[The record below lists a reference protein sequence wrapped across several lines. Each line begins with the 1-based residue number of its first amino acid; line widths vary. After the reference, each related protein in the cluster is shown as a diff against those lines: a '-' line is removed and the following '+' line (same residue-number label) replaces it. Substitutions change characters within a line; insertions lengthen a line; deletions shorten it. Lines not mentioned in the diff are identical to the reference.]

1 MDASA
6 IPYREETL
14 CFGPEARLI
23 GTITQPADRAARPGS
38 QPGLILLNAG
48 MLPRVGPHRL
58 NVELARTAAVQGL
71 TAIRF
76 DLPGLGDS
84 GFTNSRLSHEE
95 QTRAAIEDAMAL
107 LAGTPFAPDRFL
119 IAGLCSGADAG
130 FQMAQK
136 DPRIV
141 GLFMM
146 EPYYFPNR
154 FSGMFRTLR
163 RLREYGLRR
172 AVIRIAQKLGIAGA
186 PHASNESC
194 VIPLSAPE
202 ESVRQ
207 APSPTRFAH
216 DLDVLL
222 KRGVDIRLVYANTLM
237 GRYDLRHHH
246 RHIFSHLGQPAHFAV
261 EMVPHTDHV
270 FTRIE
275 ARRHLIRGMAAWLQH
290 FQAQPP
296 APEAEPGAA

>member
-23 GTITQPADRAARPGS
+23 GTITLPTDRQPQPGS

-58 NVELARTAAVQGL
+58 NVELARTAAAQGL

-84 GFTNSRLSHEE
+84 GFTSSRLSHEE
-95 QTRAAIEDAMAL
+95 QTRTAIEDAMAL
-107 LAGTPFAPDRFL
+107 LADTPFAPDRFL

-207 APSPTRFAH
+207 APSPARFAH